1 MLEEIAKCKD
11 KEIFRNIR
19 KDDSPYDD
27 LVIAEINQLAI
38 VALHRLKEDNIE
50 LTNNDLCCY
59 SYERSNNGLA
69 KLTVMDAIK
78 DCEYHFE
85 HYRATND
92 VICSY
97 LEPTDE
103 MESSINYG
111 IYKTGVVAFV

>member
-27 LVIAEINQLAI
+27 LVIAEINQLAS
-38 VALHRLKEDNIE
+38 VALHQLKEDNIE
-50 LTNNDLCCY
+50 LTDNDLCCY
-59 SYERSNNGLA
+59 SYEQSNNGLA
-69 KLTVMDAIK
+69 KLTIMDAIK

-97 LEPTDE
+97 LEPTDA
-103 MESSINYG
+103 MENG
-111 IYKTGVVAFV
+111 IYYGVSKTGVVSFV